1 METDRELDYNEYL
14 EYVKKHKNPQTAV
27 FKYFATVH
35 CKKLNSILLARKLS
49 TDLREKTIQKKV
61 KQNITTTKEILCN
74 NRKDGHGG
82 LIETISP
89 PKFMA

>member
-14 EYVKKHKNPQTAV
+14 EYVKKYKNPQTAA

-49 TDLREKTIQKKV
+49 TDLREKDDSKEGK
-61 KQNITTTKEILCN
+61 TKI
-74 NRKDGHGG
+74 
-82 LIETISP
+82 
-89 PKFMA
+89 

>member
-49 TDLREKTIQKKV
+49 TDLREKDDSKEGK
-61 KQNITTTKEILCN
+61 TKI
-74 NRKDGHGG
+74 
-82 LIETISP
+82 
-89 PKFMA
+89 